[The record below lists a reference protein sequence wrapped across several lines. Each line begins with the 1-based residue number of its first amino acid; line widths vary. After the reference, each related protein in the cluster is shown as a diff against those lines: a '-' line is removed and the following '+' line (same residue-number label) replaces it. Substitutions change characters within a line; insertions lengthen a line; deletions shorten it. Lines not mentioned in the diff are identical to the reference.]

1 MSWIK
6 IECTLI
12 SKPEVMALAEKFGIS
27 EYEVAGHLIAF
38 WCWVDANMSIESPDT
53 IGTKSGLDRVC
64 GRVGMVDAL
73 IEVGWL
79 RYNGKTFS
87 VPNLDRHLS
96 KGAKQR
102 ALDARNKADKRKSPV
117 PVPSVSDSCPDAN
130 RTTAGPDKIREEEKT
145 LPVSSLQTQNT
156 PQQTSEPPFK
166 LLSCNRSEW
175 AEIGEVAIPPSLS
188 VFQNEVFAWARHLR
202 SMRGPNYDPNEL
214 ETHMRDAVRLGRKFP
229 GACEW
234 AIKTRK
240 EKLPNPKHDPDE
252 KIDFEMWHAMR
263 LAFDEGGKVPTVIGE
278 KIGETALEAWVKLAR
293 QTLKGKFDDGEARAG
308 YGAEFLGSIGTE
320 LPNKY
325 FQILKEVCCG

>member
-1 MSWIK
+1 MAGDWIK
-6 IECTLI
+6 MRIDLQDDPAVVAI
-12 SKPEVMALAEKFGIS
+12 SDRLEMDEFSVIGRLHRLWGWADKHTVDGNAANVTPK
-27 EYEVAGHLIAF
+27 
-38 WCWVDANMSIESPDT
+38 WVD
-53 IGTKSGLDRVC
+53 KYVQQSGFAEA
-64 GRVGMVDAL
+64 MISA
-73 IEVGWL
+73 GWL
-79 RYNGKTFS
+79 VFENGILSFPKFDIHNGKS
-87 VPNLDRHLS
+87 
-96 KGAKQR
+96 AKSRCEAALRQR
-102 ALDARNKADKRKSPV
+102 QSRSCHTNVTKNCDNDVTKAQPEKR
-117 PVPSVSDSCPDAN
+117 
-130 RTTAGPDKIREEEKT
+130 REEKT
-145 LPVSSLQTQNT
+145 LTVSSLQTQNT
-156 PQQTSEPPFK
+156 PQRTTEPPFK

-175 AEIGEVAIPPSLS
+175 AEIGECAIPPSLS

-202 SMRGPNYDPNEL
+202 SMRGPNFDPNEL

-308 YGAEFLGSIGTE
+308 YAAEFLGSIGTE
-320 LPNKY
+320 LPTKY